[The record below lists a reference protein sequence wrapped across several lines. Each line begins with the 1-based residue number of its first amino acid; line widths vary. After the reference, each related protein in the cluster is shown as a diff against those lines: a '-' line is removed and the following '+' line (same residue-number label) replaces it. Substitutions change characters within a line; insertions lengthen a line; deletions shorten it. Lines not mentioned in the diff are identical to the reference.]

1 VVFDG
6 DYESGNLDRV
16 VQVSPHEY
24 NLYIRPD
31 TLSPRY
37 GKGTQVVKFIW
48 HSINRQATLH

>member
-1 VVFDG
+1 MTGAEVVFDG

-37 GKGTQVVKFIW
+37 STVN
-48 HSINRQATLH
+48 S